1 MTTHLKKTLQLSQL
15 GRQGIGKFHKNLKG
29 ELRLTNEHF
38 YDLLGRAQKGPEPD
52 YANEFDHAASELIR
66 KFEEA
71 WKVLSERAQI
81 RIPQNFYELEHQIK
95 QHKDFEDNLQV
106 GIWNSY
112 NIKFNDS
119 IKKAPEIRH

>member
-1 MTTHLKKTLQLSQL
+1 
-15 GRQGIGKFHKNLKG
+15 
-29 ELRLTNEHF
+29 
-38 YDLLGRAQKGPEPD
+38 LGRAQKGPEPD

-81 RIPQNFYELEHQIK
+81 RIPQNLDELEHQIK

-106 GIWNSY
+106 GMGNPY
-112 NIKFNDS
+112 NIKLMTLLKRTRNPTLNFLILVFDRSIINS
-119 IKKAPEIRH
+119 IK